1 MIAVLKP
8 TYLCNLRCTYCYLP
22 EQQKSKRHKWS
33 LPFAKK
39 IIQDLVDYSRNSQQD
54 LVIIWHGGEPLLWGE
69 ENFEEI
75 LDFIAEKSSYESIGI
90 RNIIQTNLTLI
101 TPKYIEI
108 FKKHNAKISFS
119 IDGPQKIN
127 DLTRCNKNGDGT
139 YHHIKKNIDMCID
152 NGIKLSCVVVG
163 NKNHIGNINEL
174 YSFMNSLGVDSFKLN
189 PIFDNGESSYDSLGI
204 NGDDYADMLI
214 ELFDIWYSDENAK
227 VSETNLVEIC
237 SNILTKKP
245 RACHFKQNCQR
256 EIIAISPEGEVC
268 PCGRFCEDSEK
279 FSYGNIVDNTLEEI
293 LLRQRSSKLSNRSTV
308 LFNGECSG
316 CKYWSICHGGCPHD
330 ALSYSHNYLNKTFLC
345 SAYKRLFAHIS
356 SKISNE

>member
-1 MIAVLKP
+1 MIAILKP

-22 EQQKSKRHKWS
+22 EQQKSKLHKWS
-33 LPFAKK
+33 LPFARKVT
-39 IIQDLVDYSRNSQQD
+39 QDLVDYNKNSHQD

-69 ENFEEI
+69 ENFEKI
-75 LDFIAEKSSYESIGI
+75 LDFIAEKSLHESIGI

-108 FKKHNAKISFS
+108 FRNHNVKVSFS
-119 IDGPQKIN
+119 IDGPQEIN

-139 YHHIKKNIDMCID
+139 YHNIKRGLDLCID

-163 NKNHIGNINEL
+163 NKNHIGHINEL
-174 YSFMNSLGVDSFKLN
+174 YSFINSLGVQSFKLN
-189 PIFDNGESSYDSLGI
+189 PIFNNGDSSYESLGVS
-204 NGDDYADMLI
+204 GDEYADMLI

-268 PCGRFCEDSEK
+268 PCGRFCENSEL
-279 FSYGNIVDNTLEEI
+279 FSYGNINDNTLDEI
-293 LLRQRSSKLSNRSTV
+293 LLRQRNSKLSSRSIV

-316 CKYWSICHGGCPHD
+316 CKYWNICHGGCPHD

-356 SKISNE
+356 SKISKE